1 MGCPMQQTHDA
12 CTEGR
17 VEIAL
22 LLRGISDEYW
32 KSTLK
37 YQGSNLMLRFPR
49 DSSVGLNA
57 DIIREAILGDMDTDL
72 LSEIIG
78 RELVSRLRR
87 TTAVHARLSLDLK
100 FCGIEVL
107 PVRPMRVLRI
117 TASRGDVAS
126 IYAWLLARIP
136 AGHRDKPLAAETF
149 GHWDWG
155 GNLDSIVRLTFPSE
169 GKGISGYSRIFQEM
183 SNDGFIEKA
192 MFMSLR
198 KLDRY
203 YLGSSPG
210 EALRH

>member
-1 MGCPMQQTHDA
+1 MPHVHDA
-12 CTEGR
+12 GAESR
-17 VEIAL
+17 VDVAL

-37 YQGSNLMLRFPR
+37 HQASNLMLGFPQNG
-49 DSSVGLNA
+49 SVGFNA
-57 DIIREAILGDMDTDL
+57 DIIREAILDDMDADL
-72 LSEIIG
+72 LTQIIG

-87 TTAVHARLSLDLK
+87 GLAERAGLSLDLK

-107 PVRPMRVLRI
+107 PVRPMRVLRM

-126 IYAWLLARIP
+126 IYSWLVGRI
-136 AGHRDKPLAAETF
+136 RSDRLEKPPAAETF
-149 GHWDWG
+149 GPWDWG
-155 GNLDSIVRLTFPSE
+155 GSLDSIVRLTFPSE

-198 KLDRY
+198 RLDRY
-203 YLGSSPG
+203 YQGSSPG
-210 EALRH
+210 EGLRH